1 MVSGSL
7 KIVMSGKPY
16 ERLEAWKL
24 AMDLVTEIYHIT
36 GQFPG
41 DEKFVLISQ
50 MRRAALSIPSNIA
63 EGAGRDSPKEFANF
77 LSIARGSLSELE
89 TQYVVAKRLNY
100 NTESQTIINTMDRT
114 GRLLTGIH
122 KKLRNTTDH

>member
-1 MVSGSL
+1 MSGRL

-41 DEKFVLISQ
+41 DEKFVLISH
-50 MRRAALSIPSNIA
+50 MRRAALTIPSNIA
-63 EGAGRDSPKEFANF
+63 KGAGRDSPKEFANF

>member
-1 MVSGSL
+1 MSGSL

-24 AMDLVTEIYHIT
+24 AMDLFTEIYHIT

-50 MRRAALSIPSNIA
+50 MRRAALTIPSNIA
-63 EGAGRDSPKEFANF
+63 KGAGRDSPKEFANF

>member
-1 MVSGSL
+1 
-7 KIVMSGKPY
+7 
-16 ERLEAWKL
+16 
-24 AMDLVTEIYHIT
+24 MDLVTEIYHIT